1 MKKLLVLIMLLLLF
15 FACSSEKEKE
25 IIYFQAVEQMPEP
38 IGGIKGI
45 QSKINYPELAKR
57 AGVMGRVAVRTF
69 VDSLGNVI
77 KTEVIKGIG
86 AGCDEE
92 AERAIK
98 LTKFIPGKQS
108 GKPTNVQVVVPVLF
122 RLEGLE
128 DEQNAKL
135 MKENGYFERADVMP
149 EPIGGMISI
158 QEKLTYPELAKKAG
172 VQGTVTIKVYVD
184 KNGDV
189 TNTELLKGIGSGC
202 DEVAINAIKRIKFK
216 PAKQAGQL
224 VNAQLVVPVNFR
236 LE

>member
-1 MKKLLVLIMLLLLF
+1 MKRLITILIVLFLF

-25 IIYFQAVEQMPEP
+25 IIYFQAVEEMPEP

-57 AGVMGRVAVRTF
+57 AGVMGRVSVRTF

-108 GKPTNVQVVVPVLF
+108 GKVTNVQVVVPVSF
-122 RLEGLE
+122 RIEGLE
-128 DEQNAKL
+128 NEQNAKIIN
-135 MKENGYFERADVMP
+135 ENGYFERVDIMP
-149 EPIGGMISI
+149 EPIGGMTSI

-184 KNGDV
+184 KNGNV

-202 DEVAINAIKRIKFK
+202 DEVAIKAIKKIKFR